1 MGNRWTAQ
9 AGSASFA
16 RDAKQPCVARPP
28 SNRSLLTMTRAALY
42 AAIALIGFGAI
53 LPAAADSTIRLTVND
68 EPITS
73 YDISQ
78 RLLLMRIAG
87 EKGGEKAAIDQLIDE
102 TLELKDATTRG
113 IKVPDSRVDSAFASI
128 AGRMKMNPAGLT
140 KALGSAGIAADSLKR
155 RIRAQMAWGQLIEA
169 RTKYEV
175 SVKSSDIAKALQA
188 QGDPGKITNTEF
200 MLQQIIFVAPKGSS
214 AGFIAQRRREAEN
227 FRLRYAGCDK
237 AVDQAKGLRDVVVK
251 TLGRRTTDQ
260 LVGDDGKEVQN
271 TPVGKATHPIVADQG
286 IMLFGICSSR
296 KIDSNAAAVS
306 QIEDKLSLEQSK
318 NVGTEYLKKLRDKAV
333 IKYR

>member
-1 MGNRWTAQ
+1 
-9 AGSASFA
+9 
-16 RDAKQPCVARPP
+16 
-28 SNRSLLTMTRAALY
+28 MTRAALL
-42 AAIALIGFGAI
+42 AAIAVAGIGVSLAV

-68 EPITS
+68 APITS

-87 EKGGEKAAIDQLIDE
+87 EKGGEKAAIDQLINE
-102 TLELKDATTRG
+102 TLEVSDAKLRG
-113 IKVPDSRVDSAFASI
+113 ITVPDSRVDAAFATI
-128 AGRMKMNPAGLT
+128 AGRMKMTPAGLA

-155 RIRAQMAWGQLIEA
+155 RIRAQMAWGQLVEA

-214 AGFIAQRRREAEN
+214 AGVIAQRRREAEN

-251 TLGRRTTDQ
+251 SLGRRTTDQ

-271 TPVGKATHPIVADQG
+271 TPVGKTTRPVVTDQG
-286 IMLFGICSSR
+286 VMLVAVCATR
-296 KIDSNAAAVS
+296 KIDSNAAAIS
-306 QIEDKLSLEQSK
+306 QMEDKLSLEQSK

>member
-1 MGNRWTAQ
+1 
-9 AGSASFA
+9 
-16 RDAKQPCVARPP
+16 
-28 SNRSLLTMTRAALY
+28 MTRAALF
-42 AAIALIGFGAI
+42 AAIALIGLGPMLTA
-53 LPAAADSTIRLTVND
+53 LPAAADSTIRVTVND

-78 RLLLMRIAG
+78 RLLLMKIAG
-87 EKGGEKAAIDQLIDE
+87 EKGGEKAAIDQLINE
-102 TLELKDATTRG
+102 TLELKDAKAHG
-113 IKVPDSRVDSAFASI
+113 INVPDARVNAAFASI
-128 AGRMKMNPAGLT
+128 ADRMKLTPDKLT
-140 KALGSAGIAADSLKR
+140 KALGSAGIAAETLKR
-155 RIRAQMAWGQLIEA
+155 RIRVQMAWSQLVDA
-169 RTKYEV
+169 RTKFEV

-214 AGFIAQRRREAEN
+214 SGYIAQRRREAEN

-251 TLGRRTTDQ
+251 SLGRRTSDQ
-260 LVGDDGKEVQN
+260 LTGDDGKEVQN
-271 TPVGKATHPIVADQG
+271 TPTGKTTHPEVTDQG
-286 IMLFGICSSR
+286 VLLIAVCSSR
-296 KIDSNAAAVS
+296 KIDSNAAAVN
-306 QIEDKLSLEQSK
+306 EVENKLSLEQSK